1 MRLGRMLLCWFA
13 LFCAASLPASSQTG
27 SCVAARTQDATVN
40 TVARCM
46 FFSAAL
52 RRDMPYQVVLPA
64 RYATDGTSYP
74 VLYLLHGWQGDETN
88 WIQLTQLI
96 SLASRYSLIV
106 VLPRAENSWYVNSAT
121 VPQNRFADFIANDLI
136 AEVDRR
142 FRVLPA
148 PGSRAIAGIS
158 MGGYGAMLTALKHPG
173 TFAFIG
179 SISGAFDGPSG
190 IERVMPQLKPS
201 TDAAFGAI
209 DSRTR
214 RENSIDLLLAQA
226 DPSATP
232 YLFLEC
238 GTADPLLESNRRVVH
253 VLSQRG
259 MAYEYHELPGAHTW
273 PFWNQSLPGLLEAL
287 SARLHLVQ
295 TPSALPTSPYHQE
308 E

>member
-1 MRLGRMLLCWFA
+1 MLLCWLA
-13 LFCAASLPASSQTG
+13 LFCVANLPASSQTS
-27 SCVAARTQDATVN
+27 SCPAAPAQGATVN

-52 RRDMPYQVVLPA
+52 QRNMPYQVVLPVH
-64 RYATDGTSYP
+64 YATDGASYP

-88 WIQLTQLI
+88 WIQLTQLVA
-96 SLASRYSLIV
+96 LASRYPLIV

-121 VPQNRFADFIANDLI
+121 VAQNRFADFIANDLI
-136 AEVDRR
+136 AEVEHR

-148 PGSRAIAGIS
+148 PGSRAIAGLS
-158 MGGYGAMLTALKHPG
+158 MGGYGAILTALKRPG

-201 TDAAFGAI
+201 TDAAFGAM

-214 RENSIDLLLAQA
+214 RENNIDLLLAQA
-226 DPSATP
+226 DPSATS

-238 GTADPLLESNRRVVH
+238 GAADPLLESNRRVVRA
-253 VLSQRG
+253 LSQRG

-273 PFWNQSLPGLLEAL
+273 PFWNQSLPGLLEVLA
-287 SARLHLVQ
+287 ARLHLVQ
-295 TPSALPTSPYHQE
+295 TPSALPASPYHQE